1 MAKKVRRR
9 TKAVKKAQPKVLKAF
24 VSDQSSVF
32 GSVVVG
38 TNTVIT
44 SLQLPPGSWVIF
56 ATVALAPTGGVLG
69 TTVVQAR
76 FALNG
81 VPFSQEVQTDFTV
94 TTSGNFVAGFM
105 VFPLNSG
112 VVLNQQKTLQVMCT
126 ATQPNIVSSQPTT
139 ITAIQVPSL
148 THVTA

>member
-38 TNTVIT
+38 TNTVVA
-44 SLQLPPGSWVIF
+44 SLNLPAGSWVIF
-56 ATVALAPTGGVLG
+56 ATVALAPTGGILG

-94 TTSGNFVAGFM
+94 TTSGNFFAGFT

-112 VVLNQQKTLQVMCT
+112 VVLNQPKTLQVMCT

>member
-1 MAKKVRRR
+1 MAKKVRRH

-32 GSVVVG
+32 GSVAVG
-38 TNTVIT
+38 TNTVIA
-44 SLQLPPGSWVIF
+44 SLQLPPGSWMIF

-94 TTSGNFVAGFM
+94 TTSGNFIAGFT

-139 ITAIQVPSL
+139 ISAIQVPSL